1 MNHPVASSD
10 LRTAVTGVALYL
22 LFSVLP
28 AVAQPDSA
36 QTSVDSLRARCSRG
50 DTGAML
56 ELGDRLMQGTGGA
69 ADTAEGLA
77 WMQKAAEGGNHQ
89 AWYQRGVVYANGM
102 GVKTDMTAAIAY
114 FKKGGELGNADCQC
128 SMGLLYQAGEK
139 IPGGVKGDPAVARTW
154 YRKAAEQGHQEAIL
168 HLGQLV
174 MSGQGGAAD
183 PAEGA
188 AWFRKGADLGS
199 AECQWSLG
207 QCFLQGKG
215 VAQDSLQAYA
225 LWDAAVDGVDNPE
238 QKKGMGE
245 RRDTIGKN
253 LSPGQMADASRLA
266 AEWKSKRR

>member
-1 MNHPVASSD
+1 MNHPMLASD
-10 LRTAVTGVALYL
+10 LRAAVTAAVLCV
-22 LFSVLP
+22 LFSVTL
-28 AVAQPDSA
+28 AGAQTESA
-36 QTSVDSLRARCSRG
+36 RTSVDSLKARCSRG

-56 ELGDRLMQGTGGA
+56 EFGDRLMQGAGVA

-89 AWYQRGVVYANGM
+89 ALYQLGVVYANGI
-102 GVKTDMTAAIAY
+102 GVKTDMAAAITY

-174 MSGQGGAAD
+174 MFGQGGAAD
-183 PAEGA
+183 SAEGA
-188 AWFRKGADLGS
+188 AWFRKGANLGS
-199 AECQWSLG
+199 PECQWSLG
-207 QCFLQGKG
+207 QCYLLGKG

-225 LWDAAVDGVDNPE
+225 LWDAAADGVDNPE
-238 QKKGMGE
+238 QKKGMGD
-245 RRDTIGKN
+245 RRDALGKN
-253 LSPGQMADASRLA
+253 LSPGQLADARRMA
-266 AEWKSKRR
+266 VEWKSKRR